1 MKCQALFL
9 ALLSV
14 PVAAFV
20 APGRT
25 ATSVVRSIDKTK
37 NVVPQKFV

>member
-14 PVAAFV
+14 PAAAFV

-25 ATSVVRSIDKTK
+25 ATAVVRTFDR
-37 NVVPQKFV
+37 NA